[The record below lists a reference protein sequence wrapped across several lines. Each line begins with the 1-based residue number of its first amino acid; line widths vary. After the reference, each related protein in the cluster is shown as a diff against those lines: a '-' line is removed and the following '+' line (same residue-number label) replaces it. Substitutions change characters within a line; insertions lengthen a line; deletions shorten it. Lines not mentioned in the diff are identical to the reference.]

1 MVNKL
6 VFGVL
11 LAVGLALVVAPFANN
26 ANATPQQG
34 RTVSATGFSYA
45 QLTVSDDGQSTWDE
59 GGNQIPQTRTL
70 RALQRQLGN
79 NQRTGLVN
87 LLNAI
92 GAQGWELVSNDID
105 GSQAVWNFKRRIA
118 VR

>member
-1 MVNKL
+1 MTNKL
-6 VFGVL
+6 VFGL
-11 LAVGLALVVAPFANN
+11 LSFAGLALVVAAIANN
-26 ANATPQQG
+26 ANATPQRSG
-34 RTVSATGFSYA
+34 TVSTTGFSYA
-45 QLTVSDDGQSTWDE
+45 QLTVSAEGQLTWDD

-79 NQRTGLVN
+79 NQRTGMVN

-92 GAQGWELVSNDID
+92 GAQGWELVSNDD
-105 GSQAVWNFKRRIA
+105 GQTVWNFKRRNV